1 MNNQRQMYME
11 RPSEWLH
18 ASCCE
23 LTKPMR
29 NKNAVCSLI
38 HIMQLKSQADAKYD
52 M

>member
-18 ASCCE
+18 ASCCG
-23 LTKPMR
+23 LTKPR
-29 NKNAVCSLI
+29 LSKKAVRSLI
-38 HIMQLKSQADAKYD
+38 HIMQFKSQTDAKYD